1 MPSRRSNHMFTLAT
15 RLTAV
20 LSAASASDVPGASP
34 NPRGLPGDAF
44 LTQIIGGL
52 AFYALGLSVAV
63 LIGGAAV
70 WAVGTNTGN
79 PQWASNGKT
88 AAVVAAL
95 AAVLV
100 GAASALVRFFYLAG
114 SAVS

>member
-1 MPSRRSNHMFTLAT
+1 MFSYASV
-15 RLTAV
+15 LTVV
-20 LSAASASDVPGASP
+20 LSAASPGDVPNSTPNAS
-34 NPRGLPGDAF
+34 GLPGGAL

-79 PQWASNGKT
+79 PQWASSGKT
-88 AAVVAAL
+88 ATVVAGL

-100 GAASALVRFFYLAG
+100 GAASALVRFFYMAG
-114 SAVS
+114 SSVS